1 MSNLPWNERVP
12 MLSVN
17 PDAAT
22 RDDIAH
28 LAADLMDVRQG
39 AEELKGF
46 VYIITLDLQK
56 HREKTPE
63 QLDAMFQR
71 AYRLYVKYDVEG
83 KKC

>member
-1 MSNLPWNERVP
+1 MSLPWNERVP
-12 MLSVN
+12 MLSIN

-22 RDDIAH
+22 IEDIAK
-28 LAADLMDVRQG
+28 LASDLMEATQG
-39 AEELKGF
+39 LNEMKRF

-71 AYRLYVKYDVEG
+71 AYKLYVKYDVERNL
-83 KKC
+83 